1 MPLPG
6 VVPMPVLALV
16 QVQVPSPLPV
26 PALVPVAVLVL
37 MPGPLTVDL
46 PCVADVQCWKD
57 NQTQLSL
64 FIEVIAIQ
72 NTTNY
77 PSQQRIHPPPPPP
90 SPPQK
95 KTHFQQTVQA
105 SLEHVRHQMTT
116 PLDRWTGH
124 AGMASSRSFSKAE
137 MRGTRK
143 YSSSGCSNLCR
154 KIAYVKSL
162 AAMTM

>member
-77 PSQQRIHPPPPPP
+77 TYQQRIHTPHL
-90 SPPQK
+90 PQPKK
-95 KTHFQQTVQA
+95 KTHFQHALQA

-116 PLDRWTGH
+116 PLDRWTGQ